1 MTEGW
6 LIVRIAEKWPDSE
19 DTFGLTLMS
28 VDGSAL
34 PTFAAGD
41 HIDVRI
47 ADGLVRQYS
56 LFGSPRNL
64 TQYRICV
71 QRASPSR
78 GGSAFIADN
87 FRAGD
92 LIRIS
97 RPRSCFLIAEDA
109 AFHVLVAGGI
119 GITPI
124 IAMAE
129 QLILDGK
136 SFHLHY
142 CCRSRART
150 PLLGLLEEERFTG
163 RFDLHLSEGPSASR
177 LDLDRL
183 VAQSPP
189 GSHIYVCGPHRLI
202 EAACGAAKSR
212 GWDAARV
219 HHEEF
224 SPTPATHY
232 GEAFRIRLARS
243 GAGTRCSPG
252 KFHRRGPPQQRRERR
267 AELRAGP
274 VRDLCRQGA
283 GGHSRPQ
290 GRIPQHI
297 GKGIQC
303 HNAGVLLPFQ
313 DLDPSAGLLV
323 TWNRSSI
330 YYRLS
335 ASVIGGID
343 GEGCSARAP
352 DDGAG
357 IV

>member
-34 PTFAAGD
+34 PAFAAGD

-150 PLLGLLEEERFTG
+150 PLLGLLEQERFTG

-243 GAGTRCSPG
+243 GLELDVPPENSIAEVLHSNGVNVELSCEQGLCGTCAVKVLEGIPDHRDVYLNTSERASNATMLVCCS
-252 KFHRRGPPQQRRERR
+252 R
-267 AELRAGP
+267 
-274 VRDLCRQGA
+274 
-283 GGHSRPQ
+283 SRTSTL
-290 GRIPQHI
+290 
-297 GKGIQC
+297 
-303 HNAGVLLPFQ
+303 VL
-313 DLDPSAGLLV
+313 D
-323 TWNRSSI
+323 
-330 YYRLS
+330 
-335 ASVIGGID
+335 
-343 GEGCSARAP
+343 C
-352 DDGAG
+352 
-357 IV
+357 